1 MFFFCSPF
9 RLVQTGLFGF
19 YSIFLFDTLIDTH
32 SDHCFVRRNRQKRC
46 ASSFVRPLRKALTFA
61 LIDSSVFV
69 VHIFFD

>member
-32 SDHCFVRRNRQKRC
+32 SDHCFVRRNRQNSP
-46 ASSFVRPLRKALTFA
+46 ASSQVRELRNAFSFSF
-61 LIDSSVFV
+61 ISF
-69 VHIFFD
+69 